1 MAVIVKSL
9 GSFVPENRV
18 TNDELAKRVET
29 DDEWIRSHTGIGAR
43 HYAADGETTT
53 DLAERAIRA
62 ALERAGVDP
71 AELGLIVVAS
81 ASPEFFGFPSTACI
95 LQDRLGAKE
104 AAAFDVNAG
113 CTGFIYALEVARSLL
128 ETGEARYA
136 VAVGAET
143 LSRISDWNDRATC
156 VLFGDGAGCAL
167 LEKTEGNGR
176 GANGTGRGILKSI
189 LRAEGSGAKDLYLT
203 QPDRTRTF
211 ERPAFEGSMNI
222 VMNGKNVYTFA
233 VRVITQLIEQLS
245 AGSGFRLEDFR
256 WIVPHQANLRIVQA
270 AAKRFGLSESR
281 FYMNIEEYANT
292 SAASIPLALDE
303 MRAKGLLAEGD
314 LVMMLGFGA
323 GLTYGGSVVRM

>member
-18 TNDELAKRVET
+18 TNDELAKRVDT

-43 HYAADGETTT
+43 HFAADGETTT

-71 AELGLIVVAS
+71 SELGLIVVAS

-95 LQDRLGAKE
+95 LQDRLGARE

-113 CTGFIYALEVARSLL
+113 CTGFIYALEVARSML
-128 ETGEARYA
+128 ESGEARYA

-167 LEKTEGNGR
+167 LEKVEGNAKSAPAGR
-176 GANGTGRGILKSI
+176 GLLKSI

-211 ERPAFEGSMNI
+211 ERPAFEGPMSI
-222 VMNGKNVYTFA
+222 VMSGKNVYTFA
-233 VRVITQLIEQLS
+233 VRTITQLIEQLS
-245 AGSGFRLEDFR
+245 TGSGFKLEDFR

-303 MRAKGLLAEGD
+303 MRAKGLLVEGD
-314 LVMMLGFGA
+314 LVMLLGFGA
-323 GLTYGGSVVRM
+323 GLTYGGTVARM

>member
-18 TNDELAKRVET
+18 TNDELAKRVDT

-62 ALERAGVDP
+62 ALARAGVDP
-71 AELGLIVVAS
+71 SELGLIVVAS

-113 CTGFIYALEVARSLL
+113 CTGFIYALEVARSML
-128 ETGEARYA
+128 ESGEARYA

-167 LEKTEGNGR
+167 LEKVEGNGKSAP
-176 GANGTGRGILKSI
+176 GGRGLLKSI

-211 ERPAFEGSMNI
+211 ERPAFEGSMSI

-233 VRVITQLIEQLS
+233 VRTITQLIEQLS
-245 AGSGFRLEDFR
+245 TGSGFALEDFR

-270 AAKRFGLSESR
+270 AAKRFGLPESR

-303 MRAKGLLAEGD
+303 MREKGLLAEGD

-323 GLTYGGSVVRM
+323 GLTYGGTVARM

>member
-18 TNDELAKRVET
+18 TNDELAKRVDT

-43 HYAADGETTT
+43 HFAADGETTT

-71 AELGLIVVAS
+71 SELGLIVVAS

-95 LQDRLGAKE
+95 LQDRLGARE

-113 CTGFIYALEVARSLL
+113 CTGFIYALEVARSML
-128 ETGEARYA
+128 ESGEARYA

-167 LEKTEGNGR
+167 LEKVEGNAKSAPGGR
-176 GANGTGRGILKSI
+176 GLLKSI

-211 ERPAFEGSMNI
+211 ERPAFEGPMSI

-233 VRVITQLIEQLS
+233 VRTITQLIEQLS
-245 AGSGFRLEDFR
+245 TGSGFKLEDFR

-303 MRAKGLLAEGD
+303 MRAKGLLVEGD
-314 LVMMLGFGA
+314 LVMLLGFGA
-323 GLTYGGSVVRM
+323 GLTYGGTVARM